1 LQVPQSAAPREY
13 ARQVLSAL
21 RQQPQFPPLAAA
33 AAEAADDLLQD
44 ATRSARGSAVG
55 ADEQLAAYYRPV
67 LVRLMDAA
75 IRLHLT
81 VQAAADGSAVLVPG
95 ALVCSEREGAG
106 MA

>member
-1 LQVPQSAAPREY
+1 
-13 ARQVLSAL
+13 
-21 RQQPQFPPLAAA
+21 
-33 AAEAADDLLQD
+33 
-44 ATRSARGSAVG
+44 VG